1 MPEDDQAL
9 LAQLLE
15 QEQTIQFEEISNR
28 TALHI
33 RLRLL

>member
-15 QEQTIQFEEISNR
+15 QERTIQFEEFSSR
-28 TALHI
+28 MALDK
-33 RLRLL
+33 